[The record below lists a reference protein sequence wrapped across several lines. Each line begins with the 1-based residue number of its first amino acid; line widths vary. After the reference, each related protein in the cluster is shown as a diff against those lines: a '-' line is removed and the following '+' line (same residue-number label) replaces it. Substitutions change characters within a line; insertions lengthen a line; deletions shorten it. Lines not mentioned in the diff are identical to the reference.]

1 MPYKRGK
8 VFTISMNEDD
18 KLLLETLAKRHKLPM
33 KEIVGYLVG
42 LCDKYNLMAGD
53 WQARLEGVDQEV
65 NRYAGLQGACGN
77 MTFAKEDHICVRAV
91 LGKPPSIKKLS
102 DDIEE
107 ALKICA
113 ICEEDTRKK
122 LDRDLTLERVHELEA
137 QLNAKASE
145 KFKVPNCNYGAQ
157 LADNGSSF
165 VGCRLNPGKTVDVKN
180 YCKKRLSGKP
190 CSSYTEI
197 LIAVG
202 KGETPDPEL
211 MK

>member
-8 VFTISMNEDD
+8 VHKVELKAEDKAILE
-18 KLLLETLAKRHKLPM
+18 KLAMRHKLSM
-33 KEIVGYLVG
+33 KEIAGYLIV
-42 LCDKYNLMAGD
+42 LCDKYDLMEGD
-53 WQARLEGVDQEV
+53 WQARLKGEEEDRD
-65 NRYAGLQGACGN
+65 RYTGLEGACGN
-77 MTFAKEDHICVRAV
+77 MTFAKEDYICVRAV

-102 DDIEE
+102 DTIDE
-107 ALKICA
+107 ALGICA

-122 LDRDLTLERVHELEA
+122 LDRDLTLERVHELET
-137 QLNAKASE
+137 QLEVRASE
-145 KFKVPNCNYGAQ
+145 KFKVPNCNYGAH

-165 VGCRLNPGKTVDVKN
+165 QGCRLNPGKTVDVQN

-202 KGETPDPEL
+202 DARARATRKT
-211 MK
+211 